1 MPVPSQQSVK
11 SCIYLLVISISIF
24 FLRCLYRNFWAVPT
38 MWYMFLLFILWKLL
52 ILEGNRVLSINLA
65 IALPVGN
72 YGFIVLYTLQLII
85 GDYIALKVWFWFCD
99 FQNKPFATNAR
110 RVLYFFK
117 YLLFDINNIK
127 SCL

>member
-1 MPVPSQQSVK
+1 MLVPSQQSVK

-65 IALPVGN
+65 IVLHIGN

-117 YLLFDINNIK
+117 YLLFDINDIK